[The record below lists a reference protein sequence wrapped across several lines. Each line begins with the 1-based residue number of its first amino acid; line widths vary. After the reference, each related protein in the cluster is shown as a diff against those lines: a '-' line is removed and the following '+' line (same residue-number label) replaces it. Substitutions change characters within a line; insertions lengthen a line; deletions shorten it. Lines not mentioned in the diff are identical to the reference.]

1 MSNKYNFNVVTSGLT
16 AYVDETNTE
25 LLYQL
30 QMASELAPY
39 SEVYPGI
46 KGTERLHFMTTTATF
61 QTDACSYN
69 ASDSTTF
76 TEKDLTVGKIA
87 IMEDICPKL
96 LQGFWAQQILAAGS
110 RGEEAIPADI
120 ARVWTEKKLNL
131 VAKQI
136 NVADWQGDTGS
147 GTANLNKYNGLLL
160 EIFADGSV
168 VDGNTTNA
176 STATAV
182 TNILARMQ
190 EMYLAIPEDLRAGAP
205 DGGGLVWFLPQAYLD
220 FYVIAL
226 REANLFHYKG
236 GEGEGMNYY
245 GTDIKLVPQ
254 VGLASQNKMVI
265 TTVGNIAIGVDLQ
278 SDEDTFEVW
287 YSKDDR
293 VNHSLIAF
301 KRGITYK
308 FSDYVVKWGLGTS

>member
-1 MSNKYNFNVVTSGLT
+1 MKKHAFNVVTSGLT
-16 AYVDETNTE
+16 AYVDENDTQ

-30 QMASELAPY
+30 QMESDLAPFA
-39 SEVYPGI
+39 EVRSGI

-87 IMEDICPKL
+87 VMEDICPKL

-110 RGEEAIPADI
+110 RGEEAIPQEVAS
-120 ARVWTEKKLNL
+120 AWMAKKLNL
-131 VAKQI
+131 VQKQI
-136 NVADWQGDTGS
+136 NIADWQGNTGS
-147 GTANLNKYNGLLL
+147 GSANLNKYNGLLL

-168 VDGNTTNA
+168 VDGNTSDA
-176 STATAV
+176 STAT
-182 TNILARMQ
+182 TTSNILARME

-205 DGGGLVWFLPQAYLD
+205 DGGTLKWFLPQAYLD
-220 FYVIAL
+220 MYVIAL
-226 REANLFHYKG
+226 RDANLFHYKG
-236 GEGEGMNYY
+236 EEGNIKYY
-245 GTDIKLVPQ
+245 GTNIDLVPQ

-265 TTVGNIAIGVDLQ
+265 TTTDNIVIGVDLE
-278 SDEDTFEVW
+278 SDEDTLEVW

-293 VNHSLIAF
+293 TNHSLLAF

-308 FSDYVVKWGLGTS
+308 YSDYIVKWGLGTS

>member
-1 MSNKYNFNVVTSGLT
+1 MKKHSFNVVTSGLT
-16 AYVDETNTE
+16 AYVDENDTQ

-30 QMASELAPY
+30 QMESDLAPFA
-39 SEVYPGI
+39 EVRSGI

-87 IMEDICPKL
+87 VMEDICPKL

-110 RGEEAIPADI
+110 RGEEAIPQEVAS
-120 ARVWTEKKLNL
+120 AWMAKKLNL
-131 VAKQI
+131 VQKQI
-136 NVADWQGDTGS
+136 NVADWQGNTGS
-147 GTANLNKYNGLLL
+147 GSANLNKYNGLLL

-168 VDGNTTNA
+168 VDGNTSDA
-176 STATAV
+176 STT
-182 TNILARMQ
+182 TTSSNILARME

-205 DGGGLVWFLPQAYLD
+205 DGGTLKWFLPQAYLD
-220 FYVIAL
+220 MYVIAL
-226 REANLFHYKG
+226 RDANLFHYKG
-236 GEGEGMNYY
+236 EEGAIKYY
-245 GTDIKLVPQ
+245 GTNIDLVPQ

-265 TTVGNIAIGVDLQ
+265 TTTDNIVIGVDLE
-278 SDEDTFEVW
+278 SDEDTLEVW

-293 VNHSLIAF
+293 TNHSLLAF

-308 FSDYVVKWGLGTS
+308 YSDYIVKWGLGTS

>member
-1 MSNKYNFNVVTSGLT
+1 MKKHSFNVVTSGLT
-16 AYVDETNTE
+16 AYVDENDTQ

-30 QMASELAPY
+30 QMESDLAPFA
-39 SEVYPGI
+39 EVRSGI

-69 ASDSTTF
+69 ASDATTF

-87 IMEDICPKL
+87 VMEDICPKL

-110 RGEEAIPADI
+110 RGEEAIPQEVAS
-120 ARVWTEKKLNL
+120 AWMAKKLNL
-131 VAKQI
+131 VKKQI
-136 NVADWQGDTGS
+136 NVADWLGDTGS
-147 GTANLNKYNGLLL
+147 GSANLNKYNGLLL

-168 VDGNTTNA
+168 VDGNTSDA
-176 STATAV
+176 STATTAS
-182 TNILARMQ
+182 NILARME

-205 DGGGLVWFLPQAYLD
+205 DGGTLKWFLPQAYLD
-220 FYVIAL
+220 MYVIAL
-226 REANLFHYKG
+226 RDANLFHYKG
-236 GEGEGMNYY
+236 EEGVIKYY
-245 GTDIKLVPQ
+245 GTNIDLVPQ

-265 TTVGNIAIGVDLQ
+265 TTTDNIVIGVDLE
-278 SDEDTFEVW
+278 SDEDTLEVW

-293 VNHSLIAF
+293 TNHSLLAF

-308 FSDYVVKWGLGTS
+308 YSDYIVKWGLGTS